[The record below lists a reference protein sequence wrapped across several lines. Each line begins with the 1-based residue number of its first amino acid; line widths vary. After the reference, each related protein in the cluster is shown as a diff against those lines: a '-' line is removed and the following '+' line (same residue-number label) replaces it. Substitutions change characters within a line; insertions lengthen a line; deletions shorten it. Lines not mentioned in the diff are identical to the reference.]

1 MKHAI
6 RSVAVISLLTL
17 VHPALSQDEAKPLVV
32 IDLRPKEETEGS
44 GLTAL
49 AGKCNEN
56 VFRIADVAT
65 DPLKVEILKQDLE
78 PLTVTAGKTLTV
90 LNWAIYYN
98 KQVHKQGGFLDN
110 VGLQGYGVPTK
121 DKGKHPGSKCPKKE
135 SAGGW
140 YEGKEVT
147 GVYFPLVSEFEGT
160 FGGKPVSVR
169 VVYSPSSKLAGKFE
183 GDKADTAALL
193 DVVHQ
198 TSEAISAALVR

>member
-1 MKHAI
+1 MNNAI
-6 RSVAVISLLTL
+6 RFAAALSLFACLQ
-17 VHPALSQDEAKPLVV
+17 PALAQDADKPLVV

-44 GLTAL
+44 GLAAL
-49 AGKCNEN
+49 TGKCNED

-78 PLTVTAGKTLTV
+78 PLTVTAGKTLIV
-90 LNWAIYYN
+90 LNWSIYYN
-98 KQVHKQGGFLDN
+98 KQIHKQGGFLEG
-110 VGLQGYGVPTK
+110 VGIQGYGVPAK
-121 DKGKHPGSKCPKKE
+121 DKGKKPGSKCSQKE

-147 GVYFPLVSEFEGT
+147 GVYFPLISEFAGT

-169 VVYSPSSKLAGKFE
+169 VVYSPNSKLAGKFE
-183 GDKADTAALL
+183 GEKPDTEALM

-198 TSEAISAALVR
+198 TSEAISAALVQ